1 MTSIATEENQT
12 KSTIKNDATE
22 KDSNSITQPSL
33 VAPTTLIVRST
44 SNSQG
49 LTSKSTPASISTPTS
64 KSTPTSSV
72 STTSAVSAVS
82 VVSAV
87 SAVSTVSKPTPL
99 SPPAVSGFKIR
110 QFSHTSDLEKMIRNE
125 TIRHLELAWEA
136 QRTLAVRC
144 VIPLEE
150 TTTLETE
157 EQADCDRGA
166 TQ

>member
-33 VAPTTLIVRST
+33 VAPTTLVVRST

-64 KSTPTSSV
+64 KFTPTCSV

-82 VVSAV
+82 VV